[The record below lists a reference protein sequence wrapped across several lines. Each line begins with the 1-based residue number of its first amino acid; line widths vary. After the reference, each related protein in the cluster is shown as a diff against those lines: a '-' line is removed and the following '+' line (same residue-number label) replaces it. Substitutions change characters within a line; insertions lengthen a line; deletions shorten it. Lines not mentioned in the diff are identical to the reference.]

1 MNVTIQRFDPR
12 ERSSTPFPDRV
23 RILELEL
30 TPALAEWAET
40 QAVLTPDEIAR
51 ADRYAIER
59 PRQQFLTVRTVL
71 RLVLGAR
78 LGLAPQAVPLSVTPD
93 GKPYLRDGADFHFN
107 VSHTDG
113 LGLIVTAPVPVGI
126 DAEPLRP
133 MPSAD
138 GLVERFFAL
147 AERVQYRQLPVEQKL
162 PGFFKGWVCKEALLK
177 GVGCGARGLEHCVMD
192 MDPQTPARVLG
203 LTGCAAAMGPHW
215 SLQVWQ
221 PTERHLAALALQD
234 HECISENRGL
244 PSPVVCPH
252 SPEERETSRGADQ
265 VA

>member
-1 MNVTIQRFDPR
+1 MNVTFQRFDPR
-12 ERSSTPFPDRV
+12 ERNFPPSSGLVRV
-23 RILELEL
+23 LELEL

-40 QAVLTPDEIAR
+40 QAILTPDEIAR
-51 ADRYAIER
+51 ANRYAVER

-71 RLVLGAR
+71 RLVLGER

-93 GKPYLRDGADFHFN
+93 GKPCLRDGADFHFN

-147 AERVQYRQLPVEQKL
+147 AERVQYRQLPPEQKL

-177 GVGCGARGLEHCVMD
+177 GVGCGARGLEDCVMD
-192 MDPQTPARVLG
+192 LNPHTPAQVLA
-203 LTGCAAAMGPHW
+203 LTGCAAAMGAYW
-215 SLQVWQ
+215 SMRVWQ
-221 PTERHLAALALQD
+221 PTEHHLAALAL
-234 HECISENRGL
+234 CNSPKTISQADEPESL
-244 PSPVVCPH
+244 P
-252 SPEERETSRGADQ
+252 G
-265 VA
+265 